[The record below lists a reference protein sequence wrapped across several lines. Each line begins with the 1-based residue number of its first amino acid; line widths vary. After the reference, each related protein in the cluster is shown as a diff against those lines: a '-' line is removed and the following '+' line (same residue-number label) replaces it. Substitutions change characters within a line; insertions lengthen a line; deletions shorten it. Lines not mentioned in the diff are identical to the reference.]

1 MPVQNLRDLHWMI
14 DYIQG
19 LRSIMLRF
27 RANKTVFIAGIEK
40 AFLEVSLKPEHWDFV
55 RFLQ

>member
-1 MPVQNLRDLHWMI
+1 MI

-40 AFLEVSLKPEHWDFV
+40 AFLEVSLKPEHGDFV